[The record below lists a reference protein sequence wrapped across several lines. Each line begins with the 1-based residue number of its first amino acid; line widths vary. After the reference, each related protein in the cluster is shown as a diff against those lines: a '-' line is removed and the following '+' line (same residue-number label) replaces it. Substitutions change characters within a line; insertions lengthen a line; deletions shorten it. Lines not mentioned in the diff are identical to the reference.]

1 MFYPFE
7 SDSAG
12 WHEQAHLLV
21 RLSDCGHMFS
31 EGFLFRLLI
40 WRVSRTTLNDSRV
53 GHMQAYAL
61 T

>member
-7 SDSAG
+7 SDPAG

-21 RLSDCGHMFS
+21 RFSDCGHVFS

-40 WRVSRTTLNDSRV
+40 WRVCCSTLNDSRV
-53 GHMQAYAL
+53 GHMHEYAL